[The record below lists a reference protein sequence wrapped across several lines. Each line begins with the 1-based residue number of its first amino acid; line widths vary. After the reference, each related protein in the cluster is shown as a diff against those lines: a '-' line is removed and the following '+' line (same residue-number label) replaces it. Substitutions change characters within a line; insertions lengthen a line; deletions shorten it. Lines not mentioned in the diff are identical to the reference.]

1 MAFVKNSNFLEIYY
15 NQRKIFWILLSISG
29 TLITIFTSDEI
40 VNYILNDDFI
50 LYDLPFILFFIVFI
64 ILNIYVRY
72 FDLRQI
78 NYDPKKILFLSLFSL
93 LMELLILLSFGF
105 LGIYIMVYKIPN
117 LINGLKGLLLIS
129 LPVSLGVTTVSSLTV
144 EVLKQRVKNLR
155 KEIEK
160 NEEILNEYK
169 EVRKKRDKEID
180 DLDNILDKLKL
191 SDEENE

>member
-1 MAFVKNSNFLEIYY
+1 
-15 NQRKIFWILLSISG
+15 
-29 TLITIFTSDEI
+29 
-40 VNYILNDDFI
+40 
-50 LYDLPFILFFIVFI
+50 
-64 ILNIYVRY
+64 
-72 FDLRQI
+72 
-78 NYDPKKILFLSLFSL
+78 
-93 LMELLILLSFGF
+93 
-105 LGIYIMVYKIPN
+105 MVYKIPN